1 MIKKFFF
8 SLFLVLLTVIGMS
21 GRSEAAFEF
30 KPVAFVVI
38 DYSQNAGQED
48 FLSWRE
54 QVRQAYHVPYY
65 EIIKSPEPTDKTLKI
80 IQESG
85 LSTSKLDKQTLQK
98 IAANIPAKVVVILSV
113 NRMEERLIH
122 SWGYF
127 WHDQGDLLQ
136 QVIVSADMYIYK
148 EENDK
153 MLKKKLRYYETEDI
167 PVSTPASDVI
177 KYELR
182 KLVNNM
188 EGREQI

>member
-1 MIKKFFF
+1 MIKKFLF

-30 KPVAFVVI
+30 KPVAYVVI

-113 NRMEERLIH
+113 NRMEERLVH

-153 MLKKKLRYYETEDI
+153 MLKKKLHYYETEDI

>member
-1 MIKKFFF
+1 MIKKCI
-8 SLFLVLLTVIGMS
+8 LGLLLALVSVFTMS
-21 GRSEAAFEF
+21 TRSEAAFEF

-38 DYSQNAGQED
+38 DYSQNATQED
-48 FLSWRE
+48 LLSWRE

-65 EIIKSPEPTDKTLKI
+65 EIIKSSEPTDAAMKVI
-80 IQESG
+80 RESG

-113 NRMEERLIH
+113 NRMEERLVH
-122 SWGYF
+122 SWGFY
-127 WHDQGDLLQ
+127 WHDVGDVLQ
-136 QVIVSADMYIYK
+136 QVIVSADIYIYK

-153 MLKKKLRYYETEDI
+153 MLMKKLRYFETEDI
-167 PVSTPASDVI
+167 PISTPASDVI

-182 KLVNNM
+182 KLVNTM

>member
-1 MIKKFFF
+1 MIKKCI
-8 SLFLVLLTVIGMS
+8 LGLLLALVSVFTMAT
-21 GRSEAAFEF
+21 RSEAAFEF

-38 DYSQNAGQED
+38 DYSHNAVQED
-48 FLSWRE
+48 LLSWRE

-65 EIIKSPEPTDKTLKI
+65 EIIKSSEPTDAAMKVI
-80 IQESG
+80 RESG

-113 NRMEERLIH
+113 NRMEERLVH
-122 SWGYF
+122 SWGFY
-127 WHDQGDLLQ
+127 WHDVGDVLQ
-136 QVIVSADMYIYK
+136 QVIVSADIYIYK

-153 MLKKKLRYYETEDI
+153 MLMKKLRYFETEDI
-167 PVSTPASDVI
+167 PISTPASDVI

-182 KLVNNM
+182 KLVNTM

>member
-1 MIKKFFF
+1 MIKKCI
-8 SLFLVLLTVIGMS
+8 LGLLLVFVSVFIMCN
-21 GRSEAAFEF
+21 RSEAAFEY

-38 DYSQNAGQED
+38 DYSHNAVQED
-48 FLSWRE
+48 LLSWRE

-65 EIIKSPEPTDKTLKI
+65 EIIKSSEPTDAAMKVI
-80 IQESG
+80 RESG

-113 NRMEERLIH
+113 NRMEERLVH
-122 SWGYF
+122 SWGFY
-127 WHDQGDLLQ
+127 WHDVGDVLQ
-136 QVIVSADMYIYK
+136 QVIVSADIYIYK

-153 MLKKKLRYYETEDI
+153 MLMKKLRYFETEDI

-182 KLVNNM
+182 KLVNTM

>member
-1 MIKKFFF
+1 MIKKFLF
-8 SLFLVLLTVIGMS
+8 SLFLVLLTVIGMN

-113 NRMEERLIH
+113 NRMEERLVH

-127 WHDQGDLLQ
+127 WHEQGDLLQ

>member
-1 MIKKFFF
+1 MIKKFLF

-30 KPVAFVVI
+30 KPVAYVVI

-113 NRMEERLIH
+113 NRMEERLVH

-153 MLKKKLRYYETEDI
+153 MLKKKLHYYGTEDI
-167 PVSTPASDVI
+167 TVSTPASYVI

>member
-1 MIKKFFF
+1 MIKKFLF

-30 KPVAFVVI
+30 KPVAYVVI

-113 NRMEERLIH
+113 NRIQSMFCI
-122 SWGYF
+122 
-127 WHDQGDLLQ
+127 
-136 QVIVSADMYIYK
+136 
-148 EENDK
+148 DK
-153 MLKKKLRYYETEDI
+153 SGKTTSFLNFCYHM
-167 PVSTPASDVI
+167 
-177 KYELR
+177 
-182 KLVNNM
+182 
-188 EGREQI
+188 

>member
-1 MIKKFFF
+1 MIKKILF
-8 SLFLVLLTVIGMS
+8 SLFLVLLTVIGMN

-65 EIIKSPEPTDKTLKI
+65 EIIKSPEPTDKALKI
-80 IQESG
+80 IHDSG

-113 NRMEERLIH
+113 NRMEERLVH

>member
-1 MIKKFFF
+1 MIKKFLF

-113 NRMEERLIH
+113 NRMEERLVH

-127 WHDQGDLLQ
+127 WHEQGDLLQ

>member
-1 MIKKFFF
+1 VIKKCLLGLLLALVSVF
-8 SLFLVLLTVIGMS
+8 SMCT
-21 GRSEAAFEF
+21 RSEAAFEF

-38 DYSQNAGQED
+38 DYSQNAVQED

-54 QVRQAYHVPYY
+54 QVRQAYHGPYY
-65 EIIKSPEPTDKTLKI
+65 EIIKSSEPTDAAMKVI
-80 IQESG
+80 RESG

-98 IAANIPAKVVVILSV
+98 IAVNIPAKVVVILGV
-113 NRMEERLIH
+113 NRMEERLVH
-122 SWGYF
+122 SWGFY
-127 WHDQGDLLQ
+127 WHDEGDILQ
-136 QVIVSADMYIYK
+136 QVIVSADIYIYK

-153 MLKKKLRYYETEDI
+153 MLMKKLRYFETEDI

-182 KLVNNM
+182 KLVNTM

>member
-1 MIKKFFF
+1 MIKKILF
-8 SLFLVLLTVIGMS
+8 SLFLVLLTVIGMN

-113 NRMEERLIH
+113 NRMEERLVH

>member
-1 MIKKFFF
+1 MIKKFLF

-113 NRMEERLIH
+113 NRMEERLVH

-153 MLKKKLRYYETEDI
+153 MLKKKLHYYETEDI

>member
-1 MIKKFFF
+1 MIKKFLF

-30 KPVAFVVI
+30 KPVAYVVI

-153 MLKKKLRYYETEDI
+153 MLKKKLHYYETEDI

>member
-1 MIKKFFF
+1 MIKKCI
-8 SLFLVLLTVIGMS
+8 LGLLLALVSVFIMCN
-21 GRSEAAFEF
+21 RSEAAFEY

-38 DYSQNAGQED
+38 DYSHNAVQED
-48 FLSWRE
+48 LLSWRE

-65 EIIKSPEPTDKTLKI
+65 EIIKSSEPTDAAMKVI
-80 IQESG
+80 RESG

-113 NRMEERLIH
+113 NRMEERLVH
-122 SWGYF
+122 SWGFY
-127 WHDQGDLLQ
+127 WHDVGDVLQ
-136 QVIVSADMYIYK
+136 QVIVSADIYIYK

-153 MLKKKLRYYETEDI
+153 MLMKKLRYFETEDLPI
-167 PVSTPASDVI
+167 STPASDVI

-182 KLVNNM
+182 KLVNTM

>member
-1 MIKKFFF
+1 MIKKCLLGLFLAFF
-8 SLFLVLLTVIGMS
+8 SVFSICTK
-21 GRSEAAFEF
+21 SEAAFEF

-38 DYSQNAGQED
+38 DYSQNAVQED
-48 FLSWRE
+48 LLSWRE

-65 EIIKSPEPTDKTLKI
+65 EIIKSSEPTDVAMKVI
-80 IQESG
+80 RESG

-98 IAANIPAKVVVILSV
+98 IATNIPAKVVVILGV
-113 NRMEERLIH
+113 NRMEERLVH
-122 SWGYF
+122 SWGFY
-127 WHDQGDLLQ
+127 WHDEGDILQ
-136 QVIVSADMYIYK
+136 QVIVSADIYIYK

-153 MLKKKLRYYETEDI
+153 MLKKKLRYFETEDI

-182 KLVNNM
+182 KIVNAM

>member
-1 MIKKFFF
+1 MIKKFLF

-30 KPVAFVVI
+30 KPVAYVVI

-113 NRMEERLIH
+113 NRMEERLVH

>member
-1 MIKKFFF
+1 VIKKCLLGLLLALVSVF
-8 SLFLVLLTVIGMS
+8 SMCT
-21 GRSEAAFEF
+21 RSEAAFEF

-38 DYSQNAGQED
+38 DYSQNAVQED

-54 QVRQAYHVPYY
+54 QVRQAYHGPYY
-65 EIIKSPEPTDKTLKI
+65 EIIKSSEPTDTAMKVI
-80 IQESG
+80 RESG

-98 IAANIPAKVVVILSV
+98 IALNIPAKVVVILGV
-113 NRMEERLIH
+113 NRMEERLVH
-122 SWGYF
+122 SWGFY
-127 WHDQGDLLQ
+127 WHDEGDILQ
-136 QVIVSADMYIYK
+136 QVIVSADIYIYK

-153 MLKKKLRYYETEDI
+153 MLMKKLRYFETEDI

-182 KLVNNM
+182 KLVNTM